1 MRTDFRPLCAE
12 LTEALDGWL
21 YDEFIRPPGSD
32 RLLVERARAALDYP
46 GEDAEVV
53 MVANAADQA
62 AKNYREA
69 CVTGDKNLILSA
81 ALVWHHEASWDAAIT
96 AKEAHLR
103 ADIAAKAAGCVQKA
117 LKQLESKE
125 P

>member
-1 MRTDFRPLCAE
+1 MNSNLMALCSE
-12 LTEALDGWL
+12 KVKKAL
-21 YDEFIRPPGSD
+21 
-32 RLLVERARAALDYP
+32 
-46 GEDAEVV
+46 
-53 MVANAADQA
+53 NADQA

-69 CVTGDKNLILSA
+69 CATGDKNLILSA
-81 ALVWHHEASWDAAIT
+81 ALVWHHEASWDAGIA

-103 ADIAAKAAGCVQKA
+103 ADIATKAAGCVQKA

>member
-1 MRTDFRPLCAE
+1 MTTNPDIYTDRQRTSE
-12 LTEALDGWL
+12 
-21 YDEFIRPPGSD
+21 S
-32 RLLVERARAALDYP
+32 AR
-46 GEDAEVV
+46 
-53 MVANAADQA
+53 QA

-81 ALVWHHEASWDAAIT
+81 ALVWHHEASWDAGIA

-103 ADIAAKAAGCVQKA
+103 ADIASKAADCVQIA
-117 LKQLESKE
+117 LKQLESEE